1 MRFIKTKKV
10 SLLKKFIFTALL
22 LYISNLYTY
31 ASSSLSFN
39 TSKLIST
46 LSKNYGERAAL
57 RGKAWLKLLNERYD
71 SEQDKLLRTN
81 RFFNQLRFTT
91 DKKLWGES
99 NYWATP
105 VEFIG
110 VNAGDCEDFALAK
123 YFTLLAIGVDDE
135 KLRIVMVKSLT
146 LNQYHMVVAYYETP
160 TAEPLILDNIDGRIK
175 KSNNRKDL
183 VPIYSFNG
191 KKLWLNNEKRQ
202 GRVAGKPSRLKRWND
217 LNIRM
222 GLNKLKQPVL
232 SME

>member
-1 MRFIKTKKV
+1 MLTI
-10 SLLKKFIFTALL
+10 LL

-46 LSKNYGERAAL
+46 LTKNYGERAAL
-57 RGKAWLKLLNERYD
+57 RGKAWLKLLNASYEN
-71 SEQDKLLRTN
+71 EHQKLLRTN

-123 YFTLLAIGVDDE
+123 YFTLLAIGVDDD

-160 TAEPLILDNIDGRIK
+160 TSEPLILDNIDGRIK
-175 KSNNRKDL
+175 KSNDRKDL
-183 VPIYSFNG
+183 VPVYSFNG
-191 KKLWLNNEKRQ
+191 TKLWLNNEKRQ

-217 LNIRM
+217 LNLRM

>member
-1 MRFIKTKKV
+1 M
-10 SLLKKFIFTALL
+10 SLLTKFIITVLL

-46 LSKNYGERAAL
+46 LSQNYGDRAAL
-57 RGKAWLKLLNERYD
+57 RGKAWLKLLNASYE
-71 SEQDKLLRTN
+71 SEQQKLLRTN

-123 YFTLLAIGVDDE
+123 YFTLLAIGVNDD

-146 LNQYHMVVAYYETP
+146 LNQYHMVVAYYDKP
-160 TAEPLILDNIDGRIK
+160 TSEPLILDNIDGRIK
-175 KSNNRKDL
+175 KASNRKDL

-191 KKLWLNNEKRQ
+191 KRLWLNNEKRQ

-217 LNIRM
+217 LNTRM